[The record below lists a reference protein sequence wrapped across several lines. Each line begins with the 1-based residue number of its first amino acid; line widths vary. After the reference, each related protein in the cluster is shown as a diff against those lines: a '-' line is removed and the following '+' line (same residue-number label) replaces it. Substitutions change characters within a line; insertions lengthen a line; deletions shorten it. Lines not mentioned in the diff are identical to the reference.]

1 MYKNEKRYAL
11 VNGVLLDGTRD
22 MAPQAGKVICVDGSR
37 IAAVTDGAAPAGYET
52 VDLGGQ
58 YVLPGLINLH
68 VHLPASGKPK
78 KKPSDPKKL
87 VKLITSNGLMRR
99 VGIRLC
105 EGYAK
110 MELLSGVTTIRTVGG
125 VADFDTIIRD
135 QAAAGAILSPRVVAS
150 NMAVSVPG
158 GHMAG
163 SLAYEARTPEEAA
176 ACVEKIAAEKPDL
189 IKLMITGG
197 VMDAEV
203 VGGTMDVAGR
213 TVTPGFIDIHRHA
226 DAAAFRPDYGSL
238 ELRQGLTTIVN
249 GNCGLSAAPF
259 GPDHAAAIRAYL
271 RPITGDIP
279 DTLPSASLAAY
290 LAALRDL
297 PLHTGMLVG
306 AGILRAD
313 TAGYELEH
321 LDEAHYRAI
330 HRAMERA
337 LGDGALG
344 VSLGLGYAPECF
356 CTTEELIHTL
366 EPLRGQDI
374 PLTVHMRQEG
384 AGVCTSVEEMLTVAR
399 TLRIPLHISHLKA
412 MGRDSWG
419 KKIPRA
425 LALLEQARQEGL
437 DVSCDVYPYT
447 AGSTQLLHI
456 LPPEFLEGGMD
467 AVVRR
472 LSDPAARRE
481 LARRIESG
489 SGFDDIAR
497 LAGWD
502 GIYLTSLHCPE
513 DHPFLGKSL
522 AQIAALTG
530 QDPLDCCCDLLVR
543 EDGQITMIDFMASE
557 EDIIAILQ
565 SDLSNLISDATYPT
579 EGMPHPRVYGTFP
592 RLIQHFVMKKHA
604 LTLEQAVRKMTALPA
619 RALRLRHKGVIA
631 EGMDADLCV
640 FDPAQLRENGDYRCP
655 CRMASGLDAVLVA
668 GQPAVIHDTLTG
680 AHAGTVIR
688 RELI

>member
-1 MYKNEKRYAL
+1 M
-11 VNGVLLDGTRD
+11 
-22 MAPQAGKVICVDGSR
+22 
-37 IAAVTDGAAPAGYET
+37 
-52 VDLGGQ
+52 
-58 YVLPGLINLH
+58 
-68 VHLPASGKPK
+68 
-78 KKPSDPKKL
+78 
-87 VKLITSNGLMRR
+87 
-99 VGIRLC
+99 
-105 EGYAK
+105 
-110 MELLSGVTTIRTVGG
+110 
-125 VADFDTIIRD
+125 FDTILRGGTVID
-135 QAAAGAILSPRVVAS
+135 GTGHPAFPADVGITGGTITAVGDLSAAAAGR
-150 NMAVSVPG
+150 
-158 GHMAG
+158 
-163 SLAYEARTPEEAA
+163 
-176 ACVEKIAAEKPDL
+176 
-189 IKLMITGG
+189 
-197 VMDAEV
+197 
-203 VGGTMDVAGR
+203 TMDVAGR

-425 LALLEQARQEGL
+425 LALLEQARQEGM

-472 LSDPAARRE
+472 LADPAQRQT
-481 LARRIESG
+481 LAHRVEDG
-489 SGFDDIAR
+489 DGFDDIAK

-502 GIYLTSLHCPE
+502 GIFLSSLHCPE
-513 DHPFLGKSL
+513 DEQFLGKS
-522 AQIAALTG
+522 IAEEAAMEHKS
-530 QDPLDCCCDLLVR
+530 PLDSCCDLLIR
-543 EDGQITMIDFMASE
+543 EHCQVTMIDFMAAE
-557 EDIIAILQ
+557 EDIAAILR
-565 SDLSNLISDATYPT
+565 SPLSCLISDATYPT
-579 EGMPHPRVYGTFP
+579 EGMPHPRVYGSCT
-592 RLIQHFVMKKHA
+592 RLLQHFVGEKGVLSLEEGVRK
-604 LTLEQAVRKMTALPA
+604 LTLEPA
-619 RALRLRHKGVIA
+619 RALRLPGKGVIA
-631 EGMDADLCV
+631 EGADADLCV
-640 FDPAQLRENGDYRCP
+640 FDPAALSERGTYQQPCRTAEGMTAVFVGGQLAVENGR
-655 CRMASGLDAVLVA
+655 
-668 GQPAVIHDTLTG
+668 LTG
-680 AHAGTVIR
+680 VKNGHIIR
-688 RELI
+688 R

>member
-1 MYKNEKRYAL
+1 M
-11 VNGVLLDGTRD
+11 
-22 MAPQAGKVICVDGSR
+22 
-37 IAAVTDGAAPAGYET
+37 
-52 VDLGGQ
+52 
-58 YVLPGLINLH
+58 
-68 VHLPASGKPK
+68 
-78 KKPSDPKKL
+78 
-87 VKLITSNGLMRR
+87 
-99 VGIRLC
+99 
-105 EGYAK
+105 
-110 MELLSGVTTIRTVGG
+110 
-125 VADFDTIIRD
+125 FDTILRGGTVIDGTGRPAFPAD
-135 QAAAGAILSPRVVAS
+135 IGITGGTITAVGDLSAAAAGR
-150 NMAVSVPG
+150 
-158 GHMAG
+158 
-163 SLAYEARTPEEAA
+163 
-176 ACVEKIAAEKPDL
+176 
-189 IKLMITGG
+189 
-197 VMDAEV
+197 
-203 VGGTMDVAGR
+203 TMDVAGR

-313 TAGYELEH
+313 AAGYELEH

-356 CTTEELIHTL
+356 YTTEELIHAL
-366 EPLRGQDI
+366 EPLRGQDV

-384 AGVCTSVEEMLTVAR
+384 AGVCDALAEMLTVAR
-399 TLRIPLHISHLKA
+399 SLRIPLHISHLKA

-513 DHPFLGKSL
+513 DHPFLGPDRGPDG
-522 AQIAALTG
+522 AGPAG
-530 QDPLDCCCDLLVR
+530 LLLRPAGAGGRPDHHDRLHGVGGGHHR
-543 EDGQITMIDFMASE
+543 
-557 EDIIAILQ
+557 
-565 SDLSNLISDATYPT
+565 
-579 EGMPHPRVYGTFP
+579 HPA
-592 RLIQHFVMKKHA
+592 K
-604 LTLEQAVRKMTALPA
+604 
-619 RALRLRHKGVIA
+619 
-631 EGMDADLCV
+631 
-640 FDPAQLRENGDYRCP
+640 
-655 CRMASGLDAVLVA
+655 
-668 GQPAVIHDTLTG
+668 
-680 AHAGTVIR
+680 
-688 RELI
+688 

>member
-1 MYKNEKRYAL
+1 M
-11 VNGVLLDGTRD
+11 
-22 MAPQAGKVICVDGSR
+22 
-37 IAAVTDGAAPAGYET
+37 
-52 VDLGGQ
+52 
-58 YVLPGLINLH
+58 
-68 VHLPASGKPK
+68 
-78 KKPSDPKKL
+78 
-87 VKLITSNGLMRR
+87 
-99 VGIRLC
+99 
-105 EGYAK
+105 
-110 MELLSGVTTIRTVGG
+110 
-125 VADFDTIIRD
+125 
-135 QAAAGAILSPRVVAS
+135 
-150 NMAVSVPG
+150 
-158 GHMAG
+158 
-163 SLAYEARTPEEAA
+163 
-176 ACVEKIAAEKPDL
+176 
-189 IKLMITGG
+189 
-197 VMDAEV
+197 
-203 VGGTMDVAGR
+203 
-213 TVTPGFIDIHRHA
+213 
-226 DAAAFRPDYGSL
+226 

-472 LSDPAARRE
+472 LADPHERE
-481 LARRIESG
+481 TLAHRIEDG
-489 SGFDDIAR
+489 SGFDDIAK

-502 GIYLTSLHCPE
+502 GIFLSSLHCPE
-513 DHPFLGKSL
+513 DAPLLGKSI
-522 AQIAALTG
+522 AQEAAMEHKS
-530 QDPLDCCCDLLVR
+530 PLDACCDLLIR
-543 EDGQITMIDFMASE
+543 EHCQVTMIDFMAAE
-557 EDIIAILQ
+557 EDIAAILR
-565 SDLSNLISDATYPT
+565 SPLSCLISDATYPT
-579 EGMPHPRVYGTFP
+579 EGMPHPRVYGSCT
-592 RLIQHFVMKKHA
+592 RLLQHFVREQGV
-604 LTLEQAVRKMTALPA
+604 LTLEQGVHKLTQAPA
-619 RALRLRHKGVIA
+619 QALRLAGKGVIA
-631 EGMDADLCV
+631 VGADADLCV
-640 FDPAQLRENGDYRCP
+640 FDPAALTERGTYQDP
-655 CRMASGLDAVLVA
+655 CQTALGMDAVLVA
-668 GQPAVIHDTLTG
+668 GRLAVKNGEMTG
-680 AHAGTVIR
+680 VKAGTLIR
-688 RELI
+688 K

>member
-1 MYKNEKRYAL
+1 M
-11 VNGVLLDGTRD
+11 
-22 MAPQAGKVICVDGSR
+22 
-37 IAAVTDGAAPAGYET
+37 
-52 VDLGGQ
+52 
-58 YVLPGLINLH
+58 
-68 VHLPASGKPK
+68 
-78 KKPSDPKKL
+78 
-87 VKLITSNGLMRR
+87 
-99 VGIRLC
+99 
-105 EGYAK
+105 
-110 MELLSGVTTIRTVGG
+110 
-125 VADFDTIIRD
+125 FDTILRGGTVIDGTGRPAFPAD
-135 QAAAGAILSPRVVAS
+135 VGITGGTITAVGDLSAAAAGR
-150 NMAVSVPG
+150 
-158 GHMAG
+158 
-163 SLAYEARTPEEAA
+163 
-176 ACVEKIAAEKPDL
+176 
-189 IKLMITGG
+189 
-197 VMDAEV
+197 
-203 VGGTMDVAGR
+203 TMDVAGR

-259 GPDHAAAIRAYL
+259 GPDHAATIRAYL

-472 LSDPAARRE
+472 LADPHERE
-481 LARRIESG
+481 TLAHRIEDG
-489 SGFDDIAR
+489 GGFDDIAK

-502 GIYLTSLHCPE
+502 GIFLSSLHCPE
-513 DHPFLGKSL
+513 DAPLLGKSI
-522 AQIAALTG
+522 AQEAVLEHKS
-530 QDPLDCCCDLLVR
+530 PLDACCDLLIR
-543 EDGQITMIDFMASE
+543 EHCQVTMIDFMAAE
-557 EDIIAILQ
+557 EDIAAILR
-565 SDLSNLISDATYPT
+565 SPLSCLISDATYPT
-579 EGMPHPRVYGTFP
+579 EGMPHPRVYGSCT
-592 RLIQHFVMKKHA
+592 RLLQHFVREQGV
-604 LTLEQAVRKMTALPA
+604 LTLEQGVHKLTQAPA
-619 RALRLRHKGVIA
+619 QALRLAGKGVIA
-631 EGMDADLCV
+631 VGADADLCV
-640 FDPAQLRENGDYRCP
+640 FDPAALTERGTYQDP
-655 CRMASGLDAVLVA
+655 CQTALGMDAVLVA
-668 GQPAVIHDTLTG
+668 GRLAVKNGEMTG
-680 AHAGTVIR
+680 VKAGTLIR
-688 RELI
+688 K

>member
-1 MYKNEKRYAL
+1 M
-11 VNGVLLDGTRD
+11 
-22 MAPQAGKVICVDGSR
+22 
-37 IAAVTDGAAPAGYET
+37 
-52 VDLGGQ
+52 
-58 YVLPGLINLH
+58 
-68 VHLPASGKPK
+68 
-78 KKPSDPKKL
+78 
-87 VKLITSNGLMRR
+87 
-99 VGIRLC
+99 
-105 EGYAK
+105 
-110 MELLSGVTTIRTVGG
+110 
-125 VADFDTIIRD
+125 FDTILRGGTVIDGTGRPAFPAD
-135 QAAAGAILSPRVVAS
+135 VGITGGTITAVGDLSAAAAGR
-150 NMAVSVPG
+150 
-158 GHMAG
+158 
-163 SLAYEARTPEEAA
+163 
-176 ACVEKIAAEKPDL
+176 
-189 IKLMITGG
+189 
-197 VMDAEV
+197 
-203 VGGTMDVAGR
+203 TMDVAGR

-313 TAGYELEH
+313 AAGYELEH

-384 AGVCTSVEEMLTVAR
+384 AGVCDALAEMLTVAR
-399 TLRIPLHISHLKA
+399 SLRIPLHISHLKA

-489 SGFDDIAR
+489 DGFDDIAK

-513 DHPFLGKSL
+513 DHPYQGMSL
-522 AQIAALTG
+522 QQIAELTG
-530 QDPLDCCCDLLVR
+530 QDPLTCCCDLLVR
-543 EDGQITMIDFMASE
+543 EQGEITMIDFMAHE
-557 EDIIAILQ
+557 EDIAAILQ
-565 SDLSNLISDATYPT
+565 DPFSNLISDSTYPT
-579 EGMPHPRVYGTFP
+579 EGQPHPRVYGTFVHLLT
-592 RLIQHFVMKKHA
+592 RFVRERGD
-604 LTLEQAVRKMTALPA
+604 LTPEAAIHKMTGRPA
-619 RALRLRHKGVIA
+619 AVLGMKDRGVLTPGA
-631 EGMDADLCV
+631 QADINV
-640 FDPAQLRENGDYRCP
+640 FAPEDLREPGTYQDP
-655 CRMASGLDAVLVA
+655 CRMAEGLDTVLVA
-668 GQPAVIHDTLTG
+668 GQPVIDGGQYTG
-680 AHAGTVIR
+680 VMAGQIVR
-688 RELI
+688 RS

>member
-1 MYKNEKRYAL
+1 M
-11 VNGVLLDGTRD
+11 
-22 MAPQAGKVICVDGSR
+22 
-37 IAAVTDGAAPAGYET
+37 
-52 VDLGGQ
+52 
-58 YVLPGLINLH
+58 
-68 VHLPASGKPK
+68 
-78 KKPSDPKKL
+78 
-87 VKLITSNGLMRR
+87 
-99 VGIRLC
+99 
-105 EGYAK
+105 
-110 MELLSGVTTIRTVGG
+110 
-125 VADFDTIIRD
+125 FDTIIR
-135 QAAAGAILSPRVVAS
+135 
-150 NMAVSVPG
+150 
-158 GHMAG
+158 
-163 SLAYEARTPEEAA
+163 
-176 ACVEKIAAEKPDL
+176 
-189 IKLMITGG
+189 
-197 VMDAEV
+197 
-203 VGGTMDVAGR
+203 GGTVIDGTGRPGFSADVGVTAGR
-213 TVTPGFIDIHRHA
+213 ITAVDDLSAAPASRVIDASGRVVTPGFIDIHRHA
-226 DAAAFRPDYGSL
+226 DAAAFRPGYGEL

-259 GPDHAAAIRAYL
+259 GETHAAAIRAYL

-279 DTLPSASLAAY
+279 
-290 LAALRDL
+290 AALPAASMADYLTALHDL
-297 PLHTGMLVG
+297 PLHTGMLAG

-313 TAGYELEH
+313 AAGYELEH
-321 LDEAHYRAI
+321 LEDAHYRAI

-337 LGDGALG
+337 LADGALG

-356 CTTEELIHTL
+356 YTTAELIRAL
-366 EPLRGQDI
+366 APLRGQDI

-384 AGVCTSVEEMLTVAR
+384 AGVCGAVEEMLTVAR
-399 TLRIPLHISHLKA
+399 ALRIPLHISHLKA

-467 AVVRR
+467 AVVKR
-472 LSDPAARRE
+472 LRDPAARRE
-481 LARRIESG
+481 LAQRIDTG
-489 SGFDDIAR
+489 DGFDDIAR

-530 QDPLDCCCDLLVR
+530 QDPLNCCCDLLVR
-543 EDGQITMIDFMASE
+543 EDCQITMIDFMASE
-557 EDIIAILQ
+557 EDITAILQ

-592 RLIQHFVMKKHA
+592 RLIRHFVMEKRV
-604 LTLEQAVRKMTALPA
+604 LSLEQAVRKMTALPA
-619 RALRLRHKGVIA
+619 KALRLRGKGVLA

-640 FDPAQLRENGDYRCP
+640 FDPAQLRENGDYQDP

-668 GQPAVIHDTLTG
+668 GESAVIRDTYTG
-680 AHAGTVIR
+680 VRAGTVIR
-688 RELI
+688 RDTL